1 MVNNICLW
9 CFFSIPW
16 NKTSYHFFV

>member
-9 CFFSIPW
+9 CFFYIPW